1 MSRLWVSE
9 HLVQGRFPAL
19 QVYTVDLGDGGTK
32 MIRAGTRHVRLYA
45 EDACTVNLGGT
56 ESLRLAADQT
66 EWIEIDPGAG
76 HLPISAVGDTE
87 DDE

>member
-19 QVYTVDLGDGGTK
+19 RAYTVDLTGGGTK
-32 MIRAGTRHVRLYA
+32 VIRAGTRHVRLHA
-45 EDACTVNLGGT
+45 EDACVVNLGDG
-56 ESLRLAADQT
+56 EALRLGADQT
-66 EWIEIDPGAG
+66 EWIEISPDAG
-76 HLPISAVGDTE
+76 NLPISAVGDTE